1 MNTLDTGKKASCA
14 SRSDSCTVCQYADE
28 FELYFMMDGG
38 TKRETLFT
46 AAIAAI
52 AGDLE
57 KNCVTAA
64 AAERGLNLALSRL
77 QTETRPVPSTSTQT
91 VPSSSTDEIDSRH
104 LPTFADTMS
113 KFSAAHTDAGQTSSS
128 QLRWK
133 KLSSLTKVASAL
145 SADPNVAGLE
155 KEAPLPASID
165 ASLQIGDIP
174 TSEVQAYETN
184 SSAGTRETDSGNL
197 LRPALVADVESSVD
211 QQYDQELFSSILAA
225 QTVSSSIIHTEES
238 RRIQSGQKA
247 SVALRPSVV
256 LLKLSPPPVSTPR
269 FGGEAWLYSANDLSI
284 LRTNRPSDASGTKL
298 SEDQYYKY
306 VNIDPSTLDA
316 HVRACYR
323 VYFGEQVSVLR
334 PSGRVIPSGSVQEV
348 EHLNNH
354 QECDILQSA
363 RLKAMKPFLPYSSW
377 QKQFYVNL
385 ETKMNSNDPFET
397 TFSDPRTRMLIQF
410 QSLQMKLLQHPD
422 FQGVEPLFAT
432 AYVFST
438 GNNVGRRVR

>member
-1 MNTLDTGKKASCA
+1 MGQKH
-14 SRSDSCTVCQYADE
+14 SDAACSGPCTVCQYADE
-28 FELYFMMDGG
+28 FAFCFMMDGG
-38 TKRETLFT
+38 TKRETLFA
-46 AAIAAI
+46 AAITAVAA
-52 AGDLE
+52 DLE

-64 AAERGLNLALSRL
+64 AAERGLNLSLSRL
-77 QTETRPVPSTSTQT
+77 QTETRPVPSTSTQDVT
-91 VPSSSTDEIDSRH
+91 SLSADEIDSRN
-104 LPTFADTMS
+104 LPAFADTMS
-113 KFSAAHTDAGQTSSS
+113 KFSAPRTDAGQMSSP

-133 KLSSLTKVASAL
+133 KLSSLTKVAAAL
-145 SADPNVAGLE
+145 SADPNVVGLK
-155 KEAPLPASID
+155 KEVPDIRPLPAIID
-165 ASLQIGDIP
+165 ASLQIGDNP
-174 TSEVQAYETN
+174 TAEVQGHETN
-184 SSAGTRETDSGNL
+184 SSAGTREIDSGHL
-197 LRPALVADVESSVD
+197 LRPALVADVENSLD
-211 QQYDQELFSSILAA
+211 QQYDRELFSSIQAA
-225 QTVSSSIIHTEES
+225 QTVSASIIHTEES

-269 FGGEAWLYSANDLSI
+269 FGTDAWLYSANDLTI
-284 LRTNRPSDASGTKL
+284 FRTNRPSDASGTKL
-298 SEDQYYKY
+298 TEDQYYKY

-348 EHLNNH
+348 EHFNND

-363 RLKAMKPFLPYSSW
+363 RLKAVKPFLPYSSW
-377 QKQFYVNL
+377 QKQFYVNH

-410 QSLQMKLLQHPD
+410 QSLQMKLLEHPD